1 MKKIDAHLH
10 YYGDRADNIAF
21 LEGLELKLLNIC
33 VSQDTAGAWRQ
44 RAEIYHKLQNQFPER
59 YAWVT
64 SFDLPDF
71 TADYADRVI
80 EGVQKDFDTGAIACK
95 VWKNVGM
102 EVKNPSGEFVM
113 VDDPLF
119 DPIWEF
125 LTRED
130 RTLLMHI
137 GGPLA
142 CWRPLVDDNPHFG
155 YYSRNPRW
163 HMYNR
168 PEYPSHEEIMAAR
181 DRMVEK
187 HPKLRI
193 VGAHLASLE
202 FDVAEIARRLDRF
215 PNFAVDSS
223 ARVADLAYQDT
234 DTVRQFFTTYSDRLL
249 FGTDVVRMD
258 CASELSPE
266 ERKSQIDRFTEHY
279 EMEFAY
285 YESGEVVNVRG
296 KENRGLNL
304 PVDILEKFYLTNAQ
318 TWYPGL

>member
-1 MKKIDAHLH
+1 MQKIDAHLH
-10 YYGDRADNIAF
+10 YYGDHADNIAF
-21 LEGLELKLLNIC
+21 LEQLDLKLLNIC
-33 VSQDTAGAWRQ
+33 VSQDTAGAWRKMADVYDQ
-44 RAEIYHKLQNQFPER
+44 LHTEFPER

-71 TADYADRVI
+71 SDDYVDRVI
-80 EGVQKDFDTGAIACK
+80 EGLTRDFDAGAIACK
-95 VWKNVGM
+95 VWKNIGM
-102 EVKNPSGEFVM
+102 EVKTPDGEFMM

-125 LTRED
+125 LTKED

-137 GGPLA
+137 GEPLA
-142 CWRPLVDDNPHFG
+142 CWQPLSKDSPHDS
-155 YYSRNPRW
+155 YYRRNPQW
-163 HMYNR
+163 HMYNK
-168 PEYPSHEEIMAAR
+168 PEYPSHGTIMAAR

-187 HPKLRI
+187 NPELRI

-202 FDVAEIARRLDRF
+202 YDVAEMAKRFDRF

-223 ARVADLAYQDT
+223 ARIKDLAYQAS
-234 DTVRQFFTTYSDRLL
+234 DTVREFFLAYSDRLL
-249 FGTDVVRMD
+249 FGTDVVKMD
-258 CASELSPE
+258 CASALSE
-266 ERKSQIDRFTEHY
+266 DVRRDQIEDSIERY

-304 PVDILEKFYLTNAQ
+304 PEDILEKFYLKNAQ
-318 TWYPGL
+318 TWYLGL

>member
-10 YYGDRADNIAF
+10 YHGDHADNIAL
-21 LEGLELKLLNIC
+21 LERMDIKLLNIC
-33 VSQDTAGAWRQ
+33 VSRDTAGAWRTQ
-44 RAEIYHKLQNQFPER
+44 ADMYQSLKTRFPER
-59 YAWVT
+59 FDWIT

-71 TADYADRVI
+71 SADYADRVI
-80 EGVQKDFDTGAIACK
+80 EGLKTDFDAGAIACK

-102 EVKNPSGEFVM
+102 EVKKPSGEFVM

-137 GGPLA
+137 GEPLA

-155 YYSRNPRW
+155 YYSKNPQW
-163 HMYNR
+163 HMYNK
-168 PEYPSHEEIMAAR
+168 PEYPSHAEIMAAR

-202 FDVAEIARRLDRF
+202 FDVAEIAKRLDRF

-223 ARVADLAYQDT
+223 ARVADLAYQDS
-234 DTVRQFFTTYSDRLL
+234 DVVREFFLKYPDRLL
-249 FGTDVVRMD
+249 FGTDIVQRDV
-258 CASELSPE
+258 ASELSAE
-266 ERKSQIDRFTEHY
+266 ERQKQIKVYEDRLN
-279 EMEFAY
+279 MEFAY

-296 KENRGLNL
+296 KESRGLNL
-304 PVDILEKFYLTNAQ
+304 PEDVLEQFYLTNAQ

>member
-1 MKKIDAHLH
+1 MPKIDAHLH
-10 YYGDRADNIAF
+10 YHGDHADNIAL
-21 LEGLELKLLNIC
+21 LERMDIKLLNIC
-33 VSQDTAGAWRQ
+33 VSQDTAGAWRTQ
-44 RAEIYHKLQNQFPER
+44 ADYYQNLQTRFPER
-59 YAWVT
+59 FAWIT

-71 TADYADRVI
+71 SDDYADRVI
-80 EGVQKDFDTGAIACK
+80 EGLLKDFDAGAIACK

-102 EVKNPSGEFVM
+102 EVKNPAGEFVM

-137 GGPLA
+137 GEPLA
-142 CWRPLVDDNPHFG
+142 CWRPLVNDNPHYG
-155 YYSRNPRW
+155 YYSKNPQW

-168 PEYPSHEEIMAAR
+168 PEYPSHGTIMAAR

-202 FDVAEIARRLDRF
+202 FDVAEIAKRLDRF

-223 ARVADLAYQDT
+223 ARVADLAYQDS
-234 DTVRQFFTTYSDRLL
+234 DTVRDFFLAYSDRLL
-249 FGTDVVRMD
+249 FGTDIVQRDM
-258 CASELSPE
+258 ASELSAE
-266 ERKSQIDRFTEHY
+266 ERQKQIKVYEDRLN
-279 EMEFAY
+279 MEFAY
-285 YESGEVVNVRG
+285 YESGKVVNVRG

-304 PVDILEKFYLTNAQ
+304 PEDTLEQFYFTNAK

>member
-1 MKKIDAHLH
+1 MNKIDAHLH
-10 YYGDRADNIAF
+10 YHGEHADNIDF
-21 LEGLELKLLNIC
+21 LKRMNMKLLNIC
-33 VSQDTAGAWRQ
+33 VSQDTAGAWRKQ
-44 RAEIYHKLQNQFPER
+44 ADFYTDLQMRFPEQF
-59 YAWVT
+59 AWIT

-71 TADYADRVI
+71 SSDYADRVV
-80 EGVQKDFDTGAIACK
+80 EGLQKDFNAGATGCK

-102 EVKNPSGEFVM
+102 EVKTPSGEFVM

-137 GGPLA
+137 GEPLA
-142 CWRPLVDDNPHFG
+142 CWRPLVDDNPHYG
-155 YYSRNPRW
+155 YYSKSPQW
-163 HMYNR
+163 HMYNK
-168 PEYPSHEEIMAAR
+168 PEYPSHETIMAAR
-181 DRMVEK
+181 DHMIEK

-202 FDVAEIARRLDRF
+202 FDVAEIAKRFDRF

-223 ARVADLAYQDT
+223 ARVADLAYQDS
-234 DTVRQFFTTYSDRLL
+234 DTVREFFSAYSDRLM
-249 FGTDVVRMD
+249 FGTDIVQRD
-258 CASELSPE
+258 LSSELSE
-266 ERKSQIDRFTEHY
+266 AERQKQLKVYEDRLL
-279 EMEFAY
+279 MEFAY

-304 PVDILEKFYLTNAQ
+304 PDDILEKFYLTNAQ

>member
-1 MKKIDAHLH
+1 MQKIDAHLH
-10 YYGDRADNIAF
+10 YYGDHPDNLAF
-21 LEGLELKLLNIC
+21 LGRLDLKLLNIC
-33 VSQDTAGAWRQ
+33 VSQDTSGAWRKG
-44 RAEIYHKLQNQFPER
+44 ADIYRDLQTRFPER
-59 YAWVT
+59 YAWIT

-71 TADYADRVI
+71 SADYADRVI
-80 EGVQKDFDTGAIACK
+80 DGLKKDFAAGAIACK

-102 EVKNPSGEFVM
+102 EVRNPAGDFVM

-125 LTRED
+125 LARED
-130 RTLLMHI
+130 CTLLMHI
-137 GGPLA
+137 GEPLA
-142 CWRPLVDDNPHFG
+142 CWRPLIDDNPHYG
-155 YYSRNPRW
+155 YYSRNPQW
-163 HMYNR
+163 HMYGK
-168 PEYPSHEEIMAAR
+168 PEYPSHEAIMASR
-181 DRMVEK
+181 DRMVER
-187 HPKLRI
+187 HAKLRI

-234 DTVRQFFTTYSDRLL
+234 DTVRAFFLKYADRLL

-258 CASELSPE
+258 CASRLTEA
-266 ERKSQIDRFTEHY
+266 ERSSQIAAFARHY

-285 YESGEVVNVRG
+285 YESGERVTVRG

-304 PVDILEKFYLTNAQ
+304 PEEVLAQFYLTNAQ
-318 TWYPGL
+318 AWYPGL